1 MNTFFRFFYEF
12 ISIFFDGLRKLFEG
26 IIGGILKIFDIGEY
40 KKILDQDKDASDN
53 FWELADRIKKDKKSP
68 GVIIEYHKQNVYIDV
83 IRLFKDGVIT
93 DDDLA
98 EFSDDFK
105 DTVNELKKRFM

>member
-1 MNTFFRFFYEF
+1 MNENEWTK
-12 ISIFFDGLRKLFEG
+12 SICDRLRDNFNDG
-26 IIGGILKIFDIGEY
+26 IIFVDTLCKIPYLQEIVCYDNEWNT
-40 KKILDQDKDASDN
+40 KD
-53 FWELADRIKKDKKSP
+53 
-68 GVIIEYHKQNVYIDV
+68 HKQDVYIDV

-105 DTVNELKKRFM
+105 DTVNELNKRFM

>member
-1 MNTFFRFFYEF
+1 MTEISKSNWKKFRESVPEWQERYMTR
-12 ISIFFDGLRKLFEG
+12 LNQ
-26 IIGGILKIFDIGEY
+26 EY

-68 GVIIEYHKQNVYIDV
+68 GVIIEYHKQDVYIDV